1 MEFRESWGDQGVLGS
16 SEGPVVIRRSCG
28 DHDRRMKKSVELRI
42 GVASWNVGRMTGN
55 GRVLVEVL
63 KKASIGIV
71 CVQVT
76 SGKSAR

>member
-1 MEFRESWGDQGVLGS
+1 MIG
-16 SEGPVVIRRSCG
+16 RSLG
-28 DHDRRMKKSVELRI
+28 DHDRRMKKPVELRI
-42 GVASWNVGRMTGN
+42 RIASRDVGRMTGN
-55 GRVLVEVL
+55 GRVLVETL